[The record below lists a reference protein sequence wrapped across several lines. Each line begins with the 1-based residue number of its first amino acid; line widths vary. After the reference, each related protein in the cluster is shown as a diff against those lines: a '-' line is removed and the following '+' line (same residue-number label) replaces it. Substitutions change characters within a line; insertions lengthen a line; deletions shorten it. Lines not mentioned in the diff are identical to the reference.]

1 MNFLHKYNH
10 IKNTRYKSFEFALSE
25 AKKRNHKTL
34 VETGVARGKI
44 KFFFFT
50 KINWKDGMSTMI
62 FSDYARNVDGLLYTC
77 DIDSKNINNAKK
89 FCKNNDQFIKFV
101 VNDSLNFLENFKE
114 PIDFLYLDSLDGQF
128 EGASEHQLKEIKL
141 AITKLKKDSLVL
153 LDDKGAKTNLSIDFM
168 LKNNFKIINE
178 TNEQVLLTYC

>member
-101 VNDSLNFLENFKE
+101 VNFKE